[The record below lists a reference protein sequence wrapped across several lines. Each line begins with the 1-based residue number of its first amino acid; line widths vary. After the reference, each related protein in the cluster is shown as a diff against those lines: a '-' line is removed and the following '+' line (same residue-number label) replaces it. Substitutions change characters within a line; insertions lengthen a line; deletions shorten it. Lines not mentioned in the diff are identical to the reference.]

1 MFQVHLC
8 QFSDFCNTQ
17 CGLYSGCKFCAKI
30 NSNSKDWYIV
40 RKVMINPCPKLQF
53 VFEILQRVC
62 EIASKHFCIL
72 AGFHFK
78 LENEYVKNNTVRSM
92 FQGHL
97 CQFSDFCNT
106 QCGLNSIHLSKFVH
120 PCQASTSKWTMK
132 IEKIKNIRVKS
143 FFQVHLC

>member
-1 MFQVHLC
+1 
-8 QFSDFCNTQ
+8 
-17 CGLYSGCKFCAKI
+17 
-30 NSNSKDWYIV
+30 
-40 RKVMINPCPKLQF
+40 MINPCPKLQF

-106 QCGLNSIHLSKFVH
+106 QCGLNSIHLSKFCRMCENVLKLIFLNTFFH